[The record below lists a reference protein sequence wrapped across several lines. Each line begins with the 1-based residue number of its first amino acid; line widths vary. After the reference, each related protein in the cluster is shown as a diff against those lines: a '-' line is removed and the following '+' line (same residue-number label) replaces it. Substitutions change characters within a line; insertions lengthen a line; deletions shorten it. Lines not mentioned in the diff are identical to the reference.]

1 MCTRFTL
8 LPGRVYFLCA
18 LLQLGLTFSSRAAK
32 KVIQTSSRVSQKTMT
47 AVTTSAPPPAPH
59 KHRVMRGA
67 RYSTEAPATLPP
79 LFSLDSAFQLQE
91 YIAQLVKFNPHDVDA
106 IVSLPPNATS
116 NEGSGGDVDLNCWIY
131 EQIRRLA
138 QDLTSPLIT
147 HLQHECDRNS
157 CPEMKAGEWLYLC
170 VAHGNG
176 GTMEVSLIFHCHF
189 EICGG

>member
-1 MCTRFTL
+1 
-8 LPGRVYFLCA
+8 
-18 LLQLGLTFSSRAAK
+18 
-32 KVIQTSSRVSQKTMT
+32 MT

-59 KHRVMRGA
+59 KHRVMRGE
-67 RYSTEAPATLPP
+67 RYATLSEPPTTLPP

-106 IVSLPPNATS
+106 IVSLPSSTTS

-147 HLQHECDRNS
+147 LLQHECDRNS

-176 GTMEVSLIFHCHF
+176 GTMEVSLRSCHCLERCRGANENSPHRKLLALAML
-189 EICGG
+189 CN

>member
-1 MCTRFTL
+1 
-8 LPGRVYFLCA
+8 
-18 LLQLGLTFSSRAAK
+18 
-32 KVIQTSSRVSQKTMT
+32 MT
-47 AVTTSAPPPAPH
+47 AVTTSTPPPAPH
-59 KHRVMRGA
+59 KHHMMRGA
-67 RYSTEAPATLPP
+67 RWSTITEPPATLPP

-91 YIAQLVKFNPHDVDA
+91 YIAQLVKFDPHDVDT
-106 IVSLPPNATS
+106 IVSLPPS

-147 HLQHECDRNS
+147 LLQHECDRNS

-176 GTMEVSLIFHCHF
+176 GTMEVSVMSCCHF
-189 EICGG
+189 ERCGANELQFLETIAMLCN

>member
-1 MCTRFTL
+1 
-8 LPGRVYFLCA
+8 
-18 LLQLGLTFSSRAAK
+18 
-32 KVIQTSSRVSQKTMT
+32 MT
-47 AVTTSAPPPAPH
+47 AVTTPAPPPAPH
-59 KHRVMRGA
+59 KHRVMRGV
-67 RYSTEAPATLPP
+67 RYSTISESPGTLPQ

-91 YIAQLVKFNPHDVDA
+91 YIAQLVKFDPHDVDA
-106 IVSLPPNATS
+106 IVSLPLSTTS

-147 HLQHECDRNS
+147 LLQHECDRNS

-176 GTMEVSLIFHCHF
+176 GTMEVSSTPYCHL
-189 EICGG
+189 ERCRG

>member
-1 MCTRFTL
+1 
-8 LPGRVYFLCA
+8 
-18 LLQLGLTFSSRAAK
+18 
-32 KVIQTSSRVSQKTMT
+32 MT

-67 RYSTEAPATLPP
+67 RFSPTSDSPTTLPP

-91 YIAQLVKFNPHDVDA
+91 YIAQLVKINPHDVDA
-106 IVSLPPNATS
+106 IVSLPPSTTS

-138 QDLTSPLIT
+138 QDLTHPLIT
-147 HLQHECDRNS
+147 LLQQECDRHS

-176 GTMEVSLIFHCHF
+176 GTMEVSSIPHCYF
-189 EICGG
+189 ERRRG

>member
-1 MCTRFTL
+1 
-8 LPGRVYFLCA
+8 
-18 LLQLGLTFSSRAAK
+18 
-32 KVIQTSSRVSQKTMT
+32 MT

-67 RYSTEAPATLPP
+67 RYSAISEPPTTLPP

-106 IVSLPPNATS
+106 IVSLPSSTTS

-147 HLQHECDRNS
+147 LLQHECDRNS

-176 GTMEVSLIFHCHF
+176 GTMEVSVLSYHHLERCRKANENSTSGYFWDIAMLCD
-189 EICGG
+189 